1 MARVYHFLKE
11 NQEAWI
17 DGYNF
22 VTKFWGRYKKCS
34 GVGSH
39 SVYFS
44 DNKVR
49 FDLSFCLWYNEKTQ
63 KEGENEENWKN
74 DGVIIGDIAVLRV

>member
-1 MARVYHFLKE
+1 M
-11 NQEAWI
+11 
-17 DGYNF
+17 
-22 VTKFWGRYKKCS
+22 
-34 GVGSH
+34 
-39 SVYFS
+39 YFS